1 MSLRDRLRRLRRA
14 AEGPVVTIPQRD
26 GSVKR
31 FPESALG
38 PAFVDAL
45 DRELGRKGLRSDPEV
60 PEHPLCTAARNSS
73 DPEWRNS
80 LYVTDR
86 PEEPVPDLSEP
97 RGAT

>member
-1 MSLRDRLRRLRRA
+1 MGLRDRLKRLRER
-14 AEGPVVTIPQRD
+14 AEGPIVPIPQKD
-26 GSVKR
+26 GTVKK
-31 FPESALG
+31 FPERDLG

-45 DRELGRKGLRSDPEV
+45 DRELGRKGLRSDPEE

-86 PEEPVPDLSEP
+86 PEKPVEDLSE
-97 RGAT
+97 